1 MPLPAAAQQVVLAAL
16 ARQRQSSAEPV
27 YTDLARLGPTLGLVG
42 NRHMRRVATAA
53 IGALGLRPTAGLVWR
68 FGWQWWYQR
77 SVDEL
82 LAYQADRLTPEW
94 AQRHVLAPPRL
105 PPAGSI
111 LLSVHQY
118 NLPVAAARAVQ
129 LVDDLGVVSM
139 IDPLPPAVGNAGTD
153 AFLLAPGPRVGAV
166 SRFYRRTFGERLY
179 TPLVAARQ
187 GLELLQRGGSLIVL
201 ADFYGQVFG
210 PILGKRIPVA
220 QGPVWLARRSGR
232 PIVPFALAPPRQPEE
247 PWQLWCG
254 EPIEPSPAAV
264 AATLEAA
271 IRRLPTT
278 WMSWRGWHAA
288 PGWRSAA
295 TADPSSHH
303 RAAPLAR
310 P

>member
-1 MPLPAAAQQVVLAAL
+1 MPLPAAAQRVVLATLTRQL
-16 ARQRQSSAEPV
+16 ASSAEPV
-27 YTDLARLGPTLGLVG
+27 YADLARLGATLGLVG
-42 NRHMRRVATAA
+42 NRHMRQVAAA
-53 IGALGLRPTAGLVWR
+53 AVRALGWQPTAGVVWR

-94 AQRHVLAPPRL
+94 AERHVLAPARL

-129 LVDDLGVVSM
+129 LVADLGVVSM
-139 IDPLPPAVGNAGTD
+139 IDPRPPAAANAGTD
-153 AFLLAPGPRVGAV
+153 GFLLPPGPRARILG
-166 SRFYRRTFGERLY
+166 RFYRRTFGERLY
-179 TPLVAARQ
+179 TPMVAARQ
-187 GLELLQRGGSLIVL
+187 GLELLRCGGSLIVL

-210 PILGKRIPVA
+210 PLLGKRIPVA
-220 QGPVWLARRSGR
+220 PGPVWLARRSGR
-232 PIVPFALAPPRQPEE
+232 PIVPFLLIPPPRLEQ

-254 EPIEPSPAAV
+254 EPIDPSPAVV

-288 PGWRSAA
+288 PVWR
-295 TADPSSHH
+295 
-303 RAAPLAR
+303 RAADEAR
-310 P
+310 GAGPDA

>member
-1 MPLPAAAQQVVLAAL
+1 MPLPAAAQRVVLATL
-16 ARQRQSSAEPV
+16 ARQLESSAEPV
-27 YTDLARLGPTLGLVG
+27 YADLARLGATLGLVG
-42 NRHMRRVATAA
+42 NRHMRQVATAA
-53 IGALGLRPTAGLVWR
+53 VRALGRRPTAGVVWR

-94 AQRHVLAPPRL
+94 AQQHVLAPPRL
-105 PPAGSI
+105 PPASSI

-139 IDPLPPAVGNAGTD
+139 IDPRPPAAANAGTD
-153 AFLLAPGPRVGAV
+153 GFLLAPGPRARVLG
-166 SRFYRRTFGERLY
+166 RFYGRTFGGRLY
-179 TPLVAARQ
+179 TPMAAARQ

-232 PIVPFALAPPRQPEE
+232 PIVPFVLIPPRHPAQP
-247 PWQLWCG
+247 WRLWCG
-254 EPIEPSPAAV
+254 EPIDPSPMAV

-288 PGWRSAA
+288 PAYPAA
-295 TADPSSHH
+295 WPPGQ
-303 RAAPLAR
+303 AAV
-310 P
+310 

>member
-1 MPLPAAAQQVVLAAL
+1 MPLPAPAQQVVLAAFR
-16 ARQRQSSAEPV
+16 RQLQASAEPV
-27 YTDLARLGPTLGLVG
+27 YADLARLGATVGLLG
-42 NRHMRRVATAA
+42 NRHMRQVAAA
-53 IGALGLRPTAGLVWR
+53 AVTALGRRPTAGAVWR

-82 LAYQADRLTPEW
+82 LAYQADRLTPAW
-94 AQRHVLAPPRL
+94 ARQHVLAPERL
-105 PPAGSI
+105 PPTGSI

-139 IDPLPPAVGNAGTD
+139 LDPRPPAAANAGTD
-153 AFLLAPGPRVGAV
+153 AFLLAPGPRARRLGH
-166 SRFYRRTFGERLY
+166 FYTRIFGGRLY

-220 QGPVWLARRSGR
+220 QGPLWLARRSGR
-232 PIVPFALAPPRQPEE
+232 PIVPFVLIPPRRPEQ

-254 EPIEPSPAAV
+254 APIDPTHAAV
-264 AATLEAA
+264 AAALEAA

-288 PGWRSAA
+288 PAW
-295 TADPSSHH
+295 P
-303 RAAPLAR
+303 RAADEAR
-310 P
+310 GAGPEA